1 MSVTGALATAPATV
15 EDLDEATTRLYRS
28 VCESEPHREFIATVE
43 RLMREAA
50 STPPPADTTLVI
62 VPAAFYRE
70 NPRSGADGHIV
81 RAQAEALGWK
91 VDAIPLAS
99 DGSTLA
105 NARTI
110 IEWLSTKRDGG
121 RLVLVSLSKGGSD
134 LKVALAQPGAPQA
147 FERVACWINLCG
159 ILDGTPLSE
168 WLLSWHVEAALS
180 RVYYRLL
187 GITVDFVRDLRRDRG
202 GPLDFELRLPAH
214 VQLIS
219 IAGFP
224 LRKHMTSGLGRR
236 CYDRVAVHGPNDGV
250 IVLSDV
256 CAQPGL
262 IYPIWGADHLLRS
275 GADINRLL
283 RAVLQYVGQQLIR

>member
-1 MSVTGALATAPATV
+1 MNVAGALATEQSTA
-15 EDLDEATTRLYRS
+15 ESLDEATERLYRF
-28 VCESEPHREFIATVE
+28 VCESEPHREFIADVE
-43 RLMREAA
+43 SLMREAA

-91 VDAIPLAS
+91 VESIPLAS

-110 IEWLSTKRDGG
+110 TDWLAAHREQ

-134 LKVALAQPGAPQA
+134 LKVALAQPGASQA

-168 WLLSWHVEAALS
+168 WLLSWQVEAALS
-180 RVYYRLL
+180 RLYYRLL
-187 GITVDFVRDLRRDRG
+187 GITVNFVRDLRRERG
-202 GPLDFELRLPAH
+202 GPLDFDLRLPPH

-219 IAGFP
+219 IVGFP
-224 LRKHMTSGLGRR
+224 LRKHMTSGLARR
-236 CYDRVAVHGPNDGV
+236 CYDRVALHGPNDGV

-275 GADINRLL
+275 GTDINRLM
-283 RAVLQYVGQQLIR
+283 RAVLQFAGRQLSR

>member
-1 MSVTGALATAPATV
+1 MSVAGALPTLHSTR
-15 EDLDEATTRLYRS
+15 ESLDEATARLYRS
-28 VCESEPHREFIATVE
+28 VCESEPHRGFIETVE
-43 RLMREAA
+43 HLMWESARAA
-50 STPPPADTTLVI
+50 PPDTTLVI

-81 RAQAEALGWK
+81 RAQAETLGWK
-91 VDAIPLAS
+91 VDSIPLAS

-105 NARTI
+105 NASTI
-110 IEWLSTKRDGG
+110 SDYLTAHRSG
-121 RLVLVSLSKGGSD
+121 RIVLVSLSKGASD
-134 LKVALAQPGAPQA
+134 LKVALAQPSAAQV
-147 FERVACWINLCG
+147 FERVAAWINLCG

-168 WLLSWHVEAALS
+168 WLLSWQVEAALS
-180 RVYYRLL
+180 RLYYRML
-187 GITVDFVRDLRRDRG
+187 GITVDFVRDLRREQG
-202 GPLDFELRLPAH
+202 GPLDFPLRLPGH
-214 VQLIS
+214 LQLVS
-219 IAGFP
+219 IVGFA

-236 CYDRVAVHGPNDGV
+236 CYDRVAPHGPNDGV

-283 RAVLQYVGQQLIR
+283 RGVLQFVGRRLSE

>member
-1 MSVTGALATAPATV
+1 MSVTDALATPHSAG
-15 EDLDEATTRLYRS
+15 ESLDEATARLYRS
-28 VCESEPHREFIATVE
+28 VCESEPHREFIATIE
-43 RLMREAA
+43 QLMRDPA
-50 STPPPADTTLVI
+50 SAPPPADTTLVI

-91 VDAIPLAS
+91 VESIPLAS
-99 DGSTLA
+99 DGSTIA

-110 IEWLSTKRDGG
+110 SDWLSAQRAG

-134 LKVALAQPGAPQA
+134 LKVALAQPGAARA
-147 FERVACWINLCG
+147 FERVAAWVNLCG

-168 WLLSWHVEAALS
+168 WLLSWQVEAALS
-180 RVYYRLL
+180 RLYYRML
-187 GITVDFVRDLRRDRG
+187 GITVDFVRDLRRELG
-202 GPLDFELRLPAH
+202 GPLDFPLRLPAH

-219 IAGFP
+219 IAGFA
-224 LRKHMTSGLGRR
+224 LRKHMTSGLARR
-236 CYDRVAVHGPNDGV
+236 CYDRVAPHGPNDGV

-256 CAQPGL
+256 CAQPGV

-275 GADINRLL
+275 GADIHRLL
-283 RAVLQYVGQQLIR
+283 RAVLQFVGRQLSG